1 MSLHTNLQGRLRNT
15 SLPKSNGL
23 LPVFEAVVNSIHSLE
38 EKGNLAKN
46 GEIIIQVLRSTQS
59 KLNLN
64 DEKNLGEVTGFIITD
79 NGIGFNDEN
88 MNSFETLD
96 SDHKI
101 EKGCRGVGRLL
112 WLKAFDQVEV
122 ESAYEDKS
130 GNTSFRCFTF
140 NAKNGVQIS
149 KINNTVKPEIKTKI
163 SLLSFE
169 NIYQSASPK
178 TAEAIANAL
187 LEHCLWYFVREDGA
201 PTIKIIDVDDHVVNL
216 NTLYDSYMHT
226 SAQAETITIK
236 NQLFEL
242 THIRFRASST
252 RKHALSLCAATVSY
266 THLDVYKRQV

>member
-112 WLKAFDQVEV
+112 WLKAFDKVEV
-122 ESAYEDKS
+122 ESAFEDKS

-187 LEHCLWYFVREDGA
+187 LG
-201 PTIKIIDVDDHVVNL
+201 VVSRNGK
-216 NTLYDSYMHT
+216 NRTLRISER
-226 SAQAETITIK
+226 S
-236 NQLFEL
+236 
-242 THIRFRASST
+242 
-252 RKHALSLCAATVSY
+252 
-266 THLDVYKRQV
+266 